1 MQKERK
7 SIENQPLVFCFS
19 REFVC
24 LFKIPTVYFISIA
37 RHDEREEMSRIRIP
51 LDFKID
57 FLEYV
62 VIPSFGEDLHFEN
75 NAAREIWMRNTA
87 GSDFNPHLDRLMIA
101 FNTITTK
108 AEAKLEKAQA
118 KAELERKEEREFQ
131 LRLRQLSQQGN
142 YLPYLFSYFLDLLK
156 FLIFISNNK
165 KKIFNPRKKSST

>member
-1 MQKERK
+1 M
-7 SIENQPLVFCFS
+7 
-19 REFVC
+19 
-24 LFKIPTVYFISIA
+24 
-37 RHDEREEMSRIRIP
+37 
-51 LDFKID
+51 
-57 FLEYV
+57 
-62 VIPSFGEDLHFEN
+62 IPSFGEDLNFEN

-87 GSDFNPHLDRLMIA
+87 GADFNPHLDRLMIA
-101 FNTITTK
+101 FNTITTLEK

-118 KAELERKEEREFQ
+118 ESKAELERKEEREFQ